1 MTAKRI
7 LEAIDNMKI
16 TTARNIMGCSE
27 NWYDFFYAISQTFTR
42 EEIENM
48 TERECTLLE
57 KLATNIQDN
66 LY

>member
-1 MTAKRI
+1 MTSKRI

-16 TTARNIMGCSE
+16 TTAINSMGCSE
-27 NWYDFFYAISQTFTR
+27 NWYDFFYAMNQTFTK

-57 KLATNIQDN
+57 KLAIKIQDG

>member
-1 MTAKRI
+1 MTARRI

-16 TTARNIMGCSE
+16 TTARNSMGCSE
-27 NWYDFFYAISQTFTR
+27 NWYDFFYAMSQTFTR

-48 TERECTLLE
+48 NERECTLLE
-57 KLATNIQDN
+57 KLTIKIQDG